1 MEWHDGLSI
10 VSHSF
15 KFSYH
20 RKFAYQERVP
30 KTFFAR
36 ARKRFKYPLAISK
49 PAMIKKLETMTY
61 SAHTPMPFH

>member
-20 RKFAYQERVP
+20 RKFAYQERVL

-36 ARKRFKYPLAISK
+36 ARKRFTSGDKQTYNDE
-49 PAMIKKLETMTY
+49 ET
-61 SAHTPMPFH
+61 